1 MNAMGG
7 GFAGPEPIM
16 PDPNMGGAPM
26 GDPSMGADPNAMG
39 GDPNMM
45 GADPGMD
52 AGMGTDQMA
61 GDANPNKAKEDIQK
75 NIGKGC
81 SDFRNYQ
88 GEDKEELGKWI
99 EGMLDSVDDES
110 SDAGIGEESE
120 MPPMNNQMPQ
130 MESVIFTKGQLDKIN
145 EEFGIDNMSKKDD
158 NINTQQK
165 SKKDISNNN
174 SPFNNPN
181 FSK

>member
-7 GFAGPEPIM
+7 GFAGPEPPM
-16 PDPNMGGAPM
+16 NNAPDMGGDVPM
-26 GDPSMGADPNAMG
+26 NDTSMGADT
-39 GDPNMM
+39 NMM
-45 GADPGMD
+45 GGDPGMD
-52 AGMGTDQMA
+52 AGIGAEPDMMNGNENT
-61 GDANPNKAKEDIQK
+61 NKEKKDIQK

-81 SDFRNYQ
+81 ADFRNYQ

-99 EGMLDSVDDES
+99 EGMLDSVDDE
-110 SDAGIGEESE
+110 DNEAGIGDESE
-120 MPPMNNQMPQ
+120 MSPMDNQMPQ
-130 MESVIFTKGQLDKIN
+130 MESVIFTKGQLNKIN

-158 NINTQQK
+158 IDNRQEK
-165 SKKDISNNN
+165 SKKNMNNN

>member
-7 GFAGPEPIM
+7 GFAGPEPTM

-52 AGMGTDQMA
+52 AGMGADQMA

>member
-7 GFAGPEPIM
+7 GFAGQQPPMPEDQNM
-16 PDPNMGGAPM
+16 MGGAP
-26 GDPSMGADPNAMG
+26 DPN
-39 GDPNMM
+39 M

-52 AGMGTDQMA
+52 AGMPEDPSMMGGDPNMDM

-81 SDFRNYQ
+81 ADFRNYQ
-88 GEDKEELGKWI
+88 GQDKEDLGKWI
-99 EGMLDSVDDES
+99 EGMLNSVSDEDSE
-110 SDAGIGEESE
+110 AGIGDESE
-120 MPPMNNQMPQ
+120 VPMDAPMPQ
-130 MESVIFTKGQLDKIN
+130 METVIFTKGQLDRIN

-158 NINTQQK
+158 N
-165 SKKDISNNN
+165 KKEEKTKVNNNN

-181 FSK
+181 LNKK